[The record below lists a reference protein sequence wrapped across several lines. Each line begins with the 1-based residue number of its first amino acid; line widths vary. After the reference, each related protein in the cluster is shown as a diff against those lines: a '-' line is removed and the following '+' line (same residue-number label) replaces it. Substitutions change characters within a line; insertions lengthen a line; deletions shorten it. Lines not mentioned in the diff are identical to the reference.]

1 MTTPSE
7 RPLGRGAATS
17 DAPAASPGGRRHPGL
32 AEFRADYPFE
42 LDDFQVEA
50 CRALEDGEAV
60 LVCAPTGAGKTVVG
74 EFAVHLALACGQK
87 CFYTTPIKALSNQK
101 YSDLV
106 ARHGASRVGLLTGD
120 NTVNADAPIV
130 VMTTEVL
137 RNMLYVGSTTL
148 ADLGYVVM
156 DEVHYLG
163 DRMRGAVWEEV
174 IIHLPASVRLVS
186 LSATVSN
193 AEEFGAWLV
202 SVRGETRVIVHE
214 QRPVPLWQ
222 HLMVGSRMFDLL
234 GPDGRTVDPE
244 VTRYVNERMRYLD
257 PGAGRRGDRGSGRP
271 NAGWRSWRP
280 PHRPDV
286 ITRLGREGLLPVITF
301 VFSRAGCDAAVR
313 QCVHAGLWLTE
324 EAERAEIDALID
336 ERTAAL
342 SGEDLEVLGFWDWR
356 DGLRRGVAA
365 HHAGMI
371 PVFKE
376 TVEELFVRGLVR
388 AVFATET
395 LALGIN
401 MPARTVLIERLSKFN
416 GETHADITPGEY
428 TQLTGRAGRR
438 GIDVEGHAVVQ
449 WSPEADPARV
459 AGLASTRTYP
469 LISSFRPS
477 YNMAVNLV
485 GQMGRPAARMLLES
499 SFAQF
504 QADRGVAGLAKQI
517 RRNEATLHEQE
528 QQMRCELGDFGSYAE
543 LRRQLSEREALLA
556 REGAHARRAGVVQS
570 LEALKPGD
578 VIRVPSGRR
587 AGLAVVL
594 DAGLQPRDDPRP
606 LVVTEA
612 RWGGRLS
619 VLDFPVAAEVL
630 GRIRVPKHVNYR
642 SPQERRE
649 LVSSLRTLDVPPATR
664 PRRRGTGAGEDAEV
678 LRLRAALR
686 AHPCHAC
693 PDCEQHARWGE
704 RHSKLRRE
712 NDDLRRRIDGRTGS
726 LGRTFDRIC
735 SLLDGRGYLA
745 ADETTPPG
753 RVLARIWSESDLL
766 VAECLR
772 DGAWD
777 GLGPAELAA
786 VVSTTVYEA
795 RREERPAERMPTTA
809 VREALATTVRIWADL
824 AADEAETGLPTS
836 REPELGFVEAIYRWC
851 RGDSLARAL
860 EATAHTGAELSAGD
874 FIRWCKQVLDLLEQL
889 ALVPAEG
896 GTVAVTARTAA
907 ASIRRGV
914 VAQSMQQ

>member
-1 MTTPSE
+1 MSTPSE
-7 RPLGRGAATS
+7 RYAA
-17 DAPAASPGGRRHPGL
+17 ARRQRRHPALG
-32 AEFRADYPFE
+32 EFRADYPFE

-50 CRALEDGEAV
+50 CGALEDGEAV

-74 EFAVHLALACGQK
+74 EFAVHLALASGQK

-101 YSDLV
+101 YNDLV

-120 NTVNADAPIV
+120 NTLNPDAPIV

-222 HLMVGSRMFDLL
+222 HLLVGTRMFDLL
-234 GPDGRTVDPE
+234 GPDGRAVDPE
-244 VTRYVNERMRYLD
+244 VTRYVSERMRYLD
-257 PGAGRRGDRGSGRP
+257 PVAGRRGGRGPGR
-271 NAGWRSWRP
+271 NGAGWRP

-286 ITRLGREGLLPVITF
+286 VTRLGREGLLPVITF
-301 VFSRAGCDAAVR
+301 VFSRAGCEAAVR
-313 QCVHAGLWLTE
+313 QCVHAGLWLTD
-324 EAERAEIDALID
+324 EAERTEIDALID
-336 ERTAAL
+336 ERTAAV
-342 SGEDLEVLGFWDWR
+342 SGEDLEVLGYWDWR

-365 HHAGMI
+365 HHAGML
-371 PVFKE
+371 PLFKE

-438 GIDVEGHAVVQ
+438 GIDVEGHAVVL
-449 WSPEADPARV
+449 WSPEVDPARV

-485 GQMGRPAARMLLES
+485 GQMGRPAARTLLES

-517 RRNEATLHEQE
+517 RRNEATLLEQE
-528 QQMRCELGDFGSYAE
+528 QQMRCELGDFAEYAE

-594 DAGLQPRDDPRP
+594 DAGVQPRDDPRP

-619 VLDFPVAAEVL
+619 VLDFPVAAEVV
-630 GRIRVPKHVNYR
+630 GRIRVPKHVNHR

-649 LVSSLRTLDVPPATR
+649 LVSSLRTLDLPPATR
-664 PRRRGTGAGEDAEV
+664 SRRKGSGAGEDAEV
-678 LRLRAALR
+678 LRLRAELR
-686 AHPCHAC
+686 AHPCHGCA
-693 PDCEQHARWGE
+693 DREQHARWGE
-704 RHSKLRRE
+704 RHSRLHRE
-712 NDDLRRRIDGRTGS
+712 SEELRRRIDGRTGS

-735 SLLDGRGYLA
+735 SLLDARGYLA
-745 ADETTPPG
+745 GDETTPPG

-777 GLGPAELAA
+777 GLGPPELAA

-795 RREERPAERMPTTA
+795 RREERAAERMPTPA

-824 AADEAETGLPTS
+824 AAAEAGTGLPTG
-836 REPELGFVEAIYRWC
+836 REPELGFVEAIYRWS
-851 RGDSLARAL
+851 RGDTLAQAL
-860 EATAHTGAELSAGD
+860 EATVHTGAELSAGD
-874 FIRWCKQVLDLLEQL
+874 FIRWCKQVLDLLEQI

-896 GTVAVTARTAA
+896 GTVAVAARSAA